1 MESECKGRQL
11 IMKVYDYKNYDEYVS
26 EQTRANKEK
35 ISWRYVHPS
44 IIKRI
49 SEHKGNAN
57 FIICHGTRSGA
68 EQKWFKDNYPN
79 AYIIGTEISETAWQF
94 EMTIQHDFA
103 KVKDEWIGKADIVY
117 SNSFD
122 HSIDPQVTINTW
134 RDQLKDDGTMYL
146 EYSESE
152 SVCESVD
159 CLLAS
164 QKEIVDLINKS
175 ELIMKETFKGSKGS
189 NVLVCKKVN
198 D

>member
-1 MESECKGRQL
+1 
-11 IMKVYDYKNYDEYVS
+11 
-26 EQTRANKEK
+26 
-35 ISWRYVHPS
+35 
-44 IIKRI
+44 
-49 SEHKGNAN
+49 
-57 FIICHGTRSGA
+57 
-68 EQKWFKDNYPN
+68 
-79 AYIIGTEISETAWQF
+79 
-94 EMTIQHDFA
+94 
-103 KVKDEWIGKADIVY
+103 
-117 SNSFD
+117 
-122 HSIDPQVTINTW
+122 
-134 RDQLKDDGTMYL
+134 MYL